1 MPPLDHVRTRHHT
14 AHRGKNHINNS
25 NLTFSPP
32 PLWQP
37 DWLHSTPCILWAT
50 RNSGPGSKQRNW
62 SILREA
68 VLEESLRACHPVL
81 RAPSQPGR
89 NCLQIDEWIDHGSKN
104 TPLVYF
110 ARFYAQALL
119 NGLPRGA
126 RRDDRRLSDLLRA
139 RHYYNVS
146 YEVLFLAVPGCF
158 IPCRIPVRDDNSDVD
173 NWENVRHVALIL
185 NLDRSV
191 IAL

>member
-1 MPPLDHVRTRHHT
+1 MSERGIKRHTEAKIISTTQIWLFLPRHCGSLTDCIPLLVFYGRREIPAPAVNRGIDQYWERLFWRRALELVIPHSGHRH
-14 AHRGKNHINNS
+14 S
-25 NLTFSPP
+25 
-32 PLWQP
+32 
-37 DWLHSTPCILWAT
+37 
-50 RNSGPGSKQRNW
+50 
-62 SILREA
+62 
-68 VLEESLRACHPVL
+68 RAD
-81 RAPSQPGR
+81 G
-89 NCLQIDEWIDHGSKN
+89 WIDHGSKN

-119 NGLPRGA
+119 NALPRGA

-146 YEVLFLAVPGCF
+146 YEVLCLAVPGCF